1 MTGIYR
7 SIATFLGAGNFP
19 VAPGT
24 VGSLATI
31 PLYLIIRRLSLIWY
45 LIIVGVFAVLGVQA
59 AEAMEKEWGQDP
71 SRVVIDEVVGM
82 LLALAGRP
90 KGLKDILYA
99 FVLFRV
105 FDIVKPPPVGTL
117 DKDLHG
123 GIGIMA
129 DDMAAGLF
137 SALTLKIMK
146 VLGMVQ

>member
-7 SIATFLGAGNFP
+7 SIATFWGAGNFP

-24 VGSLATI
+24 VGSMATI
-31 PLYLIIRRLSLIWY
+31 PLYLIIRGLSLTWY
-45 LIIVGVFAVLGVQA
+45 LIVVGVFAVLGVLA
-59 AEAMEKEWGQDP
+59 AEAMEKEWGRDP

-117 DKDLHG
+117 DKGLHG

-129 DDMAAGLF
+129 DDMAAGLL
-137 SALTLKIMK
+137 SALILKIMK
-146 VLGMVQ
+146 VLGMVR